1 MEISKVILIT
11 LTAFCMPYIIHF
23 FFDVPMGFDEMEGKK
38 QELENTMN
46 KQEN

>member
-1 MEISKVILIT
+1 MEISKVIIIAI
-11 LTAFCMPYIIHF
+11 TAFLMPYIMHF
-23 FFDVPMGFDEMEGKK
+23 MFDVPMGFDEMEDKK